1 MTMAENAVT
10 TPSSTADH
18 DSGAPAKASAVK
30 DRPCPYCNT
39 LFTSSSLGR
48 HLDLYI
54 KERNP
59 KPPDGIHNVEEIRRS
74 RGNITRRQARNSSAK
89 GRDST
94 PPSSRPTP
102 AADHASPSVIRK
114 FINTDN
120 GDGAQVTISLNR
132 ANWQST
138 GVINDLPPTPRHN
151 TMNFESRRD
160 NLRRGTIKNDVAKR
174 QKALEERD
182 RGKAA
187 ELALQEV
194 LDSIK
199 AAE

>member
-1 MTMAENAVT
+1 MADNAVT

-30 DRPCPYCNT
+30 DRPCPYCGT
-39 LFTSSSLGR
+39 QFTSSSLGR

-59 KPPDGIHNVEEIRRS
+59 KPPDGIHDVDAIRRS

-89 GRDST
+89 GRGST

-102 AADHASPSVIRK
+102 AADQASPAMIRK
-114 FINTDN
+114 YINTDN

-138 GVINDLPPTPRHN
+138 GVINDLPPTPRHGPVG
-151 TMNFESRRD
+151 FDSRRD
-160 NLRRGTIKNDVAKR
+160 SMRRGTIKSDIAKR
-174 QKALEERD
+174 QKAMEERD

-187 ELALQEV
+187 ELALKEV

>member
-1 MTMAENAVT
+1 MTENAVT

-30 DRPCPYCNT
+30 DRACPYCGT

-59 KPPDGIHNVEEIRRS
+59 KPPDGIHDVEQIRRS

-102 AADHASPSVIRK
+102 AADQNSPAVIRK
-114 FINTDN
+114 YINTDN
-120 GDGAQVTISLNR
+120 ADGAQVTISLNR

-138 GVINDLPPTPRHN
+138 GVINDIPPTPRHGG
-151 TMNFESRRD
+151 MSFDGRRD
-160 NLRRGTIKNDVAKR
+160 SIRRGPIKNDVVRR
-174 QKALEERD
+174 QKAMEERD
-182 RGKAA
+182 RGRAA
-187 ELALQEV
+187 ELALKEI